1 MSDDSRM
8 TAVSLA
14 AARLGEMT
22 GGIVPAALV
31 VLGSGLSGVVDAMV
45 VSAELPFGELPGFAT
60 SAVEGHAGKLVF
72 GHVGATSVLVMM
84 GRLHLYEGHPID
96 QVVLVVRAAARL
108 GCKVLIVTNA
118 AGGIT
123 GDLHVGQTM
132 LIADHIN
139 LLGVNPLFG
148 PNLDEIGTRFPA
160 MAGAYSA
167 RLNLLAVA
175 AAGEL
180 EMDLAEGVYAAVPGP
195 SYETVAEVR
204 ALRALGADAVGMSTV
219 PEVIAG
225 VHAGMEVAGFSLIA
239 NVAADVGHGHTD
251 VLAAV
256 GSGTPLLTS
265 LLAAILAR
273 L

>member
-1 MSDDSRM
+1 MSDDARM
-8 TAVSLA
+8 IAVRLA
-14 AARLGEMT
+14 AARLREMC
-22 GGIVPAALV
+22 GGVVPAALV
-31 VLGSGLSGVVDAMV
+31 VLGSGLSGVVDAMD
-45 VSAELPFGELPGFAT
+45 VSTELPFGELPGFAA
-60 SAVEGHAGKLVF
+60 SAVAGHAGKLVF
-72 GHVGATSVLVMM
+72 GHVGATPVLVMM
-84 GRLHLYEGHPID
+84 GRLHLYEGHPVD
-96 QVVLVVRAAARL
+96 QVVLVVRAAALL

-123 GDLHVGQTM
+123 ADLHVGQTM

-139 LLGVNPLFG
+139 LLGANPLFG
-148 PNLDEIGTRFPA
+148 PNLEEIGTRFPP

-167 RLNLLAVA
+167 RLNLLAIT

-180 EMDLAEGVYAAVPGP
+180 EMDLAQGVYAAVPGP

-239 NVAADVGHGHTD
+239 NVAADVGHGHAD
-251 VLAAV
+251 VLEAV
-256 GSGTPLLTS
+256 GSGAPLLTS

>member
-1 MSDDSRM
+1 MTDDGRM
-8 TAVSLA
+8 AAVQKA
-14 AARLGEMT
+14 AAGLQELT
-22 GGIVPAALV
+22 GGVTPAAMV
-31 VLGSGLSGVVDAMV
+31 VLGSGLSGVTDAMTI
-45 VSAELPFGELPGFAT
+45 AGQLPFGDLPGFAA
-60 SAVEGHAGKLVF
+60 SAVVGHAGKFVF
-72 GHVGATSVLVMM
+72 GHVGASPVLVMM
-84 GRLHLYEGHPID
+84 GRLHLYEGHPIE
-96 QVVLVVRAAARL
+96 QVVLPVRGAAAL
-108 GCKVLIVTNA
+108 GCKVLVVTNA

-123 GDLHVGQTM
+123 ADLHPGQTM

-139 LLGVNPLFG
+139 LLGVNPLTG
-148 PNLDEIGTRFPA
+148 PNLDALGTRFPA

-167 RLNLLAVA
+167 RLNTLAVEA
-175 AAGEL
+175 AEEL
-180 EMDLAEGVYAAVPGP
+180 GMDLAEGVYAAVPGP
-195 SYETVAEVR
+195 SYETAAEVR

-239 NVAADVGHGHTD
+239 NVAADVGHGHAD

-265 LLAAILAR
+265 LLAAILGR

>member
-1 MSDDSRM
+1 MTDDARM
-8 TAVSLA
+8 TAVNAASGRLA
-14 AARLGEMT
+14 ELT
-22 GGIVPAALV
+22 GDVVPSALV
-31 VLGSGLSGVVDAMV
+31 VLGSGLSGVVDAME
-45 VSAELPFGELPGFAT
+45 VSGELPFGELPGFAA
-60 SAVEGHAGKLVF
+60 SAVAGHTGTFVF
-72 GHVGATSVLVMM
+72 GHMGATPVLVMM
-84 GRLHLYEGHPID
+84 GRLHLYEGHPVD
-96 QVVLVVRAAARL
+96 QVVLPVRAAAVL

-123 GDLHVGQTM
+123 ADLHVGQTM

-139 LLGVNPLFG
+139 LLGVNPLTG
-148 PNLDEIGTRFPA
+148 SNLDALGTRFPP

-167 RLNLLAVA
+167 RINMLAVA
-175 AAGEL
+175 AAEEL
-180 EMDLAEGVYAAVPGP
+180 GMDLAEGVYAAVPGP
-195 SYETVAEVR
+195 NYETAAEVR
-204 ALRALGADAVGMSTV
+204 ALRTLGADAVGMSTV

-239 NVAADVGHGHTD
+239 NVAADVGHGHAD

-265 LLAAILAR
+265 LLAAILGR